1 MNKIVAC
8 MAVIMRKIFISGLLL
23 SIVFIAAIF
32 SGCVG
37 DKPESVSDVDMKYTG
52 SGKSGDL
59 PNAIDTGNS
68 GSSVQPDK
76 TTNVENPLMALE
88 PFIDPDLEHVK
99 IESSDPD
106 IEVVRFELHDQRD
119 YESSPNY
126 LTSILV
132 QNNGDDPVIFNTYSM
147 YIGLNNPQ
155 YESQFINLESGKRK
169 RVVTTQSTSGSSEQL
184 ALKNLLSVVITAYK
198 IATTEVSP
206 ELKNITISCN
216 IAKRGQTPIK
226 IHSIK
231 YEETNDKHRWR
242 YITFGVSC
250 DKDATAIVGIYTK
263 NKGSQRDSKY
273 IHAGKIEYIKV
284 PLKDITIEDIVGF
297 GAGPATP
304 GMMIP

>member
-1 MNKIVAC
+1 
-8 MAVIMRKIFISGLLL
+8 MRKIFISGLLL
-23 SIVFIAAIF
+23 SLIFIAAIF

-37 DKPESVSDVDMKYTG
+37 DKPESVSNVDVKYTG

-59 PNAIDTGNS
+59 PNTADTSNS
-68 GSSVQPDK
+68 GSSVQPDE

-88 PFIDPDLEHVK
+88 HFIDPDLKHVK

-106 IEVVRFELHDQRD
+106 IEVVRFELIDQRD
-119 YESSPNY
+119 YESSHKY
-126 LTSILV
+126 STRILV
-132 QNNGDDPVIFNTYSM
+132 QNNGDDPVIINTYVM
-147 YIGLNNPQ
+147 YAQPFNPQ
-155 YESQFINLESGKRK
+155 MEGRQFINLESGE
-169 RVVTTQSTSGSSEQL
+169 RVLLQTTYPTGETPRQQY
-184 ALKNLLSVVITAYK
+184 ALNELLSVVITAHK
-198 IATTEVSP
+198 IVTTEVSP
-206 ELKNITISCN
+206 ELKNITINCN
-216 IAKRGQTPIK
+216 IANRDLTPIK

-284 PLKDITIEDIVGF
+284 PLKDITIEDIAGF